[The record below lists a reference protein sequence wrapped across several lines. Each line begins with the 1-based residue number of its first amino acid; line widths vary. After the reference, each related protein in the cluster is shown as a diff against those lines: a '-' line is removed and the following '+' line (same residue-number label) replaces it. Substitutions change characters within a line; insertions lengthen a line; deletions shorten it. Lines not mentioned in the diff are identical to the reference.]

1 MLSYALC
8 PAAVVDTMPKPESF
22 WSVLETKFR
31 ARFPEFTAKIPA
43 YIELTRFDRP
53 IGIFLLLW
61 PTISALWIAAE
72 GFPDLDLLVIFVLG
86 TVVMRAAGCSV
97 NDYADHNIDGKVT
110 RTEKRPLARG
120 ALTRVDALYSF
131 FFFSATGFVLVLMT
145 NTTTVLLSFGAI
157 LVAATYPFMKRF
169 TNLPQVVLG
178 IAFSWGILMAFTAQ
192 TGSVPSAVFLLFV
205 ANVLWTVAY
214 DTLYAMVDRDFD
226 KEIGVKSTAI
236 LFGDADKMMIGIL
249 QAMFIISMW
258 LAGRRFEM
266 ELPYYL
272 GLGVAIGLLAYQQYL
287 IRDRSPGAC
296 FRAFL
301 NNNWV
306 GAVIFLGI
314 FLNYL

>member
-1 MLSYALC
+1 
-8 PAAVVDTMPKPESF
+8 MPKPEPL
-22 WSVLETKFR
+22 WSELKLKFR
-31 ARFPEFTAKIPA
+31 SRFPEFTAKLPA

-53 IGIFLLLW
+53 IGILLLLW
-61 PTISALWIAAE
+61 PTISALWIAAR
-72 GFPDLDLLVIFVLG
+72 GFPDLDLLIIFILG

-97 NDYADHNIDGKVT
+97 NDFADHNIDAHVG

-120 ALTRVDALYSF
+120 ALSRKDALYCF
-131 FFFSATGFVLVLMT
+131 AFFSAIGFFLVLLT
-145 NTTTVLLSFGAI
+145 NTLTVLLSFGAI
-157 LVAATYPFMKRF
+157 VVAASYPFMKRF
-169 TNLPQVVLG
+169 THLPQVVLG
-178 IAFSWGILMAFTAQ
+178 VAFSWGIMMAFTAQ
-192 TGSVPSAVFLLFV
+192 TEAIPSAVFLLFV

-214 DTLYAMVDRDFD
+214 DTEYAMVDRDFD

-236 LFGDADKMMIGIL
+236 LFGDADKVMIGIL
-249 QAMFIISMW
+249 QGMFIVAMW

-266 ELPYYL
+266 DSPYYF
-272 GLGVAIGLLAYQQYL
+272 GFIVAMALLVYQQYL
-287 IRDRSPGAC
+287 IKDRSPGAC